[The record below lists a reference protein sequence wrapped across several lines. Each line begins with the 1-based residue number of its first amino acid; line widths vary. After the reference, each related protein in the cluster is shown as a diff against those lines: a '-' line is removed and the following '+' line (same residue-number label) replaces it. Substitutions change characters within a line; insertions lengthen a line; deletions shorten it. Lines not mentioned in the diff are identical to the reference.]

1 MIELKD
7 ICKSFG
13 DHVVLKNFSL
23 KINKNEFIAIIGESG
38 AGKTTILNMISMIDK
53 PDSGSISINGK
64 NSFSKKDVQDLRRY
78 VFGYIFQ
85 NYALIENDTVKENLL
100 LSKKYRKDFKE
111 KELGESLEK
120 VGISKEY
127 LGHKVCELSGGEQQR
142 IAIARTML
150 KPCEIILA
158 DEPTGNLDTNNK
170 EKIIHLFK
178 ELKKE
183 GKIRKFGFSFHDDA
197 ETLDRILT
205 EHPDVDFVQLQINYF
220 DWNNKIIQS
229 HLCYETAV
237 RHGKPI
243 IVMEPVKGG
252 TLANLPKEAADLL
265 RDFNPDASP
274 ASYALRFAASLDNVF
289 MVLSG
294 MNTMEQVLDNTS
306 VFDNLTPL
314 NEDEKEILE
323 KVIKIIEKSVEIPC
337 TSCGYCME
345 VCPKNIPIPQLFGLY
360 NNYKINNNFSNMY
373 HNRIIYN
380 RGKSSDCLN
389 CHRCEKNCPQHIAI
403 PDNLKKIAAF
413 EK

>member
-1 MIELKD
+1 MKKLGFGTMRLPLINPEDKTSIDQNYFNQLADKFIEKGFNYFDTAYPYHDEKSEGAIKKALTERYDRKD
-7 ICKSFG
+7 YI
-13 DHVVLKNFSL
+13 
-23 KINKNEFIAIIGESG
+23 IAD
-38 AGKTTILNMISMIDK
+38 KMPTILVKSGDEYPMYFNRQLERTGVEYFDYYLMHNM
-53 PDSGSISINGK
+53 GK
-64 NSFSKKDVQDLRRY
+64 DRY
-78 VFGYIFQ
+78 AKTSEFGGFEF
-85 NYALIENDTVKENLL
+85 AEE
-100 LSKKYRKDFKE
+100 
-111 KELGESLEK
+111 
-120 VGISKEY
+120 
-127 LGHKVCELSGGEQQR
+127 
-142 IAIARTML
+142 M
-150 KPCEIILA
+150 
-158 DEPTGNLDTNNK
+158 
-170 EKIIHLFK
+170 
-178 ELKKE
+178 KKE

>member
-1 MIELKD
+1 MKKLGFGTMRLPLINPEDKTSIDQNYFNQLADKFIEKGFNYFDTAYPYHDEKSEGAIKKALTERYDRKD
-7 ICKSFG
+7 YIIADKMPTILVKSG
-13 DHVVLKNFSL
+13 DEYPMYFNRQLERTGVEYFDYYLMHNMGKDRY
-23 KINKNEFIAIIGESG
+23 A
-38 AGKTTILNMISMIDK
+38 KTTE
-53 PDSGSISINGK
+53 
-64 NSFSKKDVQDLRRY
+64 
-78 VFGYIFQ
+78 FGGFEF
-85 NYALIENDTVKENLL
+85 AEE
-100 LSKKYRKDFKE
+100 
-111 KELGESLEK
+111 
-120 VGISKEY
+120 
-127 LGHKVCELSGGEQQR
+127 
-142 IAIARTML
+142 M
-150 KPCEIILA
+150 
-158 DEPTGNLDTNNK
+158 
-170 EKIIHLFK
+170 
-178 ELKKE
+178 KKE

-337 TSCGYCME
+337 TSCDYCME